1 MTQAPNDRTN
11 PAGGPGLPEGAGPID
26 TGTPVRR
33 PAASETAPRTVTGRE
48 KAAEPA
54 APPAAPAPGTGS
66 GPHSPAPHAP
76 GPATDTQ
83 PPHAP
88 GSAADG
94 AAPPPHAPEPGTGPM
109 TPDAGA
115 PVPLD
120 HTGAT
125 DPRTATG
132 PAAPG
137 SGPGAA
143 HGRAEGGARGG
154 HSLFAPEQREAF
166 AARIQQAVTGFV
178 EDPHQAVRD
187 ADATFE
193 EVVADLGAALQE
205 RGRKLRAGKGED
217 ATGTGA
223 ETEDLRIA
231 LQHYRDLTERLVHL

>member
-33 PAASETAPRTVTGRE
+33 PTATGTAPRTVTGRE
-48 KAAEPA
+48 RAAEPV
-54 APPAAPAPGTGS
+54 APPAPAPGAGA
-66 GPHSPAPHAP
+66 HSPAPHAP
-76 GPATDTQ
+76 GPATDT
-83 PPHAP
+83 PPAHAP
-88 GSAADG
+88 GSASDD
-94 AAPPPHAPEPGTGPM
+94 AAPSPHAPAPGTGPM

-120 HTGAT
+120 HTTGT

-143 HGRAEGGARGG
+143 DGRAEGGARGG
-154 HSLFAPEQREAF
+154 QSLFAPERREAF

-178 EDPHQAVRD
+178 EDPHRAVRD

-193 EVVADLGAALQE
+193 EVVAELGAALQE
-205 RGRKLRAGKGED
+205 HGRKLRAGKGED
-217 ATGTGA
+217 AAGTGA

>member
-143 HGRAEGGARGG
+143 HGRAEGAHAADTPCSPRNSGRRSPPGSSRPSPVSWRTRTRPSG
-154 HSLFAPEQREAF
+154 TPTPRSRRSSRTSAPPSRS
-166 AARIQQAVTGFV
+166 AAGNCV
-178 EDPHQAVRD
+178 P
-187 ADATFE
+187 
-193 EVVADLGAALQE
+193 
-205 RGRKLRAGKGED
+205 GKGED